1 MDEWMSGQV
10 AGRKYAAPKVNVE
23 PWNLRMIIF
32 QRSIPYTVYPP
43 SADPFSGSAVVFRVE
58 VDVFFEKSF
67 CTGSKWFDLCMLSC
81 FFCNVIFVSGMLLPA
96 RGLVDNMQVTSGEGP
111 VPNR

>member
-1 MDEWMSGQV
+1 MSGQV
-10 AGRKYAAPKVNVE
+10 AGRNFAAPKVNVE
-23 PWNLRMIIF
+23 PRNLRMMIY
-32 QRSIPYTVYPP
+32 IPKEYTVYPP

-81 FFCNVIFVSGMLLPA
+81 FFLQCDICFGDA
-96 RGLVDNMQVTSGEGP
+96 FTSHGS
-111 VPNR
+111 RR